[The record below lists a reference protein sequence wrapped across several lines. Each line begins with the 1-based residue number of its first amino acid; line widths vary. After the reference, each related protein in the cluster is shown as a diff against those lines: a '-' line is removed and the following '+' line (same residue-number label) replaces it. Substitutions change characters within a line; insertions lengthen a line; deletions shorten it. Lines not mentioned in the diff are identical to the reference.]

1 MTAPDHRDF
10 RVRFHGVR
18 GSLPSPALANMRY
31 GGNTSCVEVRCG
43 DQLLILDA
51 GSGLR
56 LLGEELLRETGSE
69 PIEATLLLSHT
80 HWDHIQGLPFF
91 APGYSARNRIR
102 ILSAHSHGAR
112 VQRALANQMSPLHFP
127 VGLEQMRG
135 LTPVAE
141 LDRGGATLQ
150 NLVLRTLELNHP
162 GGCSGFRIETDG
174 KSLGYLPDHE
184 PYRTIAGSGSQAA
197 ALAPQELL
205 EFVRG
210 LDLLILDTQYTA
222 EEYTHRVGWGH
233 GCLPD
238 SVQLALE
245 AGVRRLVLF
254 HHDPAHDDERID
266 TMVEE
271 ARALARGTNLS
282 VDAGIEN
289 ETLILMPAG
298 ALQTAV
304 LAAPSLSGPKAVTA

>member
-1 MTAPDHRDF
+1 
-10 RVRFHGVR
+10 
-18 GSLPSPALANMRY
+18 MRY

-56 LLGEELLRETGSE
+56 LLGEELLREAGSR

-91 APGYSARNRIR
+91 APGYSERNRVR
-102 ILSAHSHGAR
+102 ILSAHGRGAR
-112 VQRALANQMSPLHFP
+112 MQRALANQMSPMHFP

-135 LTPVAE
+135 LAPVAE
-141 LDRGGATLQ
+141 LDRGATTLH

-162 GGCSGFRIETDG
+162 GGCSGFRIEADG

-184 PYRTIAGSGSQAA
+184 PYRTVAGGGSPAA
-197 ALAPQELL
+197 GLAPQELL
-205 EFVRG
+205 EFVHG

-222 EEYTHRVGWGH
+222 EEYTHRFGWGH

-238 SVQLALE
+238 SVQLAIE

-266 TMVEE
+266 TMVET
-271 ARALARGTNLS
+271 ARALARRSNLL
-282 VDAGIEN
+282 VDAAIEN
-289 ETLILMPAG
+289 ETLVLMPANP
-298 ALQTAV
+298 LQTPILSARS
-304 LAAPSLSGPKAVTA
+304 PSGPKAVTA